1 MKCLDYRTADFET
14 QLAALEQSSLFDPAI
29 ESRTRDIVEA
39 VHQRGD
45 DALLEVTARFDG
57 WSPASAADF
66 RVTGAEWRDAEK
78 SVSVEFKRAAKF
90 ALRNIEFFNRR
101 GLRRGWTARNP
112 QGARVGEKFDP
123 LRRVGIYVPGGTAPL
138 VSTSLMTVALARI
151 AGCPERVVCTPAG
164 KDGRV
169 NPALLFGLKL
179 SGATE
184 VYKLGGSQAV
194 AAMAFGTPTVRRV
207 AKVFGP
213 GNAYVVAAK
222 RLLFGHV
229 GVDLLPGPS
238 ELLVMADDSANPQ
251 LVAADLLA
259 QAEHGSGHERVF
271 LVTTSEKLVAAVEAA
286 VAQQLAALSRREF
299 IEKALAA
306 GAVAV
311 VVRSLTQAADIANRI
326 APEHLELQCRGA
338 RKLLSKLTTAG
349 AIFVGPFSPTVA
361 GDFVAGPSHE
371 LPTGGAG
378 RIFAGL
384 TVDQFQ
390 RRTSVVEYNAAALR
404 KSVAAIGEFAKAE
417 GLDAHGRSATIR
429 FEQRN
434 STQSREGRKG
444 TRRK

>member
-1 MKCLDYRTADFET
+1 MKRLDYRSPGFEAH
-14 QLAALEQSSLFDPAI
+14 LAALEETSLFDPAI
-29 ESRTRDIVEA
+29 EARTRDIIEA
-39 VHQRGD
+39 VRARGD
-45 DALLEVTARFDG
+45 DALIATTARFDG
-57 WSPASAADF
+57 WQAANAAAF
-66 RVTGAEWRDAEK
+66 RVTDAELRDAGNA
-78 SVSVEFKRAAKF
+78 VSAEFKRAAKF

-101 GLRRGWTARNP
+101 GLRRGWSVRNP
-112 QGARVGEKFDP
+112 QGATVGEKYDP
-123 LRRVGIYVPGGTAPL
+123 LQRVGIYVPGGTAPL
-138 VSTSLMTVALARI
+138 VSSSLMTVALARV
-151 AGCPERVVCTPAG
+151 AGCPERVVCTPARDG
-164 KDGRV
+164 KV

-184 VYKLGGSQAV
+184 IYKLGGSQAV
-194 AAMAFGTPTVRRV
+194 AAMAFGTPTIRRV

-238 ELLVMADDSANPQ
+238 ELLVIADDSAEAP
-251 LVAADLLA
+251 LIAADMLA

-271 LVTTSEKLVAAVEAA
+271 LVTTSEKVEAA
-286 VAQQLAALSRREF
+286 VRAEIEKQLASLSRSDLCR
-299 IEKALAA
+299 KVLANTA
-306 GAVAV
+306 AVIVA
-311 VVRSLTQAADIANRI
+311 RSLAQAAEIANRI
-326 APEHLELQCRGA
+326 APEHLELHCKGA
-338 RKLLSKLTTAG
+338 RKLLPKLTTAG
-349 AIFVGPFSPTVA
+349 AIFIGRWSPTVA

-378 RIFAGL
+378 RIFPGL

-429 FEQRN
+429 FER
-434 STQSREGRKG
+434 
-444 TRRK
+444 

>member
-1 MKCLDYRTADFET
+1 MKRLDYRSPGFEAH
-14 QLAALEQSSLFDPAI
+14 LAALEETSLFDPAI
-29 ESRTRDIVEA
+29 EARTRDIIEA
-39 VHQRGD
+39 VRARGD
-45 DALLEVTARFDG
+45 DALIATTARFDG
-57 WSPASAADF
+57 WQAANATAF
-66 RVTGAEWRDAEK
+66 RVTDAELRDAGNA
-78 SVSVEFKRAAKF
+78 VSAEFKRAAKF

-101 GLRRGWTARNP
+101 GLRSGWSARNP
-112 QGARVGEKFDP
+112 QGATVGEKYDP
-123 LRRVGIYVPGGTAPL
+123 LQRVGIYVPGGTAPL
-138 VSTSLMTVALARI
+138 VSSSLMTVALARV
-151 AGCPERVVCTPAG
+151 AGCPERVVCTPARDG
-164 KDGRV
+164 KV

-184 VYKLGGSQAV
+184 IYKLGGSQAV
-194 AAMAFGTPTVRRV
+194 AAMAFGTPTIRRV

-238 ELLVMADDSANPQ
+238 ELLVIADDSAEAP
-251 LVAADLLA
+251 LIAADMLA

-271 LVTTSEKLVAAVEAA
+271 LVTTSEKVEAA
-286 VAQQLAALSRREF
+286 VRAEIEKQLASLSRSDLCR
-299 IEKALAA
+299 KVLANTA
-306 GAVAV
+306 AVIVA
-311 VVRSLTQAADIANRI
+311 RSLAQAAEIANRI
-326 APEHLELQCRGA
+326 APEHLELHCKGA
-338 RKLLSKLTTAG
+338 RKLLPKLTTAG
-349 AIFVGPFSPTVA
+349 AIFIGRWSPTVA

-378 RIFAGL
+378 RIFPGL

-429 FEQRN
+429 FER
-434 STQSREGRKG
+434 
-444 TRRK
+444 

>member
-1 MKCLDYRTADFET
+1 MKCLDYRSADFES
-14 QLAALEQSSLFDPAI
+14 QLAALEQTSLFDPAI

-45 DALLEVTARFDG
+45 DALVEVTARFDG
-57 WSPASAADF
+57 WPPASAADF
-66 RVTGAEWRDAEK
+66 RVTGTELRDAEK
-78 SVSVEFKRAAKF
+78 SVSAEFKRAAKF

-101 GLRRGWTARNP
+101 GLRRGWSARNP

-151 AGCPERVVCTPAG
+151 AGCPERAVCTPAG

-184 VYKLGGSQAV
+184 VYKLGGAQAV
-194 AAMAFGTPTVRRV
+194 AAMAFGTPTIRRV

-238 ELLVMADDSANPQ
+238 ELLVIADDSANPQ
-251 LVAADLLA
+251 LIAADLLA

-271 LVTTSEKLVAAVEAA
+271 LVTTSGKLVTAVEAA
-286 VAQQLAALSRREF
+286 VAQQLASLSRREF
-299 IEKALAA
+299 IEKTLAA
-306 GAVAV
+306 GGVAV
-311 VVRSLTQAADIANRI
+311 VVGSLAQAAVIANRI
-326 APEHLELQCRGA
+326 APEHLELHCRGA

-349 AIFVGPFSPTVA
+349 AIFIGPFSPTVA

-384 TVDQFQ
+384 MVDQFQ
-390 RRTSVVEYNAAALR
+390 RRTSVVEYSREALR
-404 KSVAAIGEFAKAE
+404 KSVAAIGQFAAAE

-429 FEQRN
+429 FEP
-434 STQSREGRKG
+434 
-444 TRRK
+444 